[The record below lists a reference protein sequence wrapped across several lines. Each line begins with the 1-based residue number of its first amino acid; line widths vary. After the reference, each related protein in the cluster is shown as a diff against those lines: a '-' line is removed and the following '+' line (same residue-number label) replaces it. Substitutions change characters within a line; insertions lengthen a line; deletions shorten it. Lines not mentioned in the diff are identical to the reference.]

1 METPAQILTFE
12 ELNILGNIINYSF
25 GSSSTKDAGYGIT
38 TTLGGNL
45 LTLKYATVVHFNS
58 SDGLATQKKEHERQS
73 NEMLNKKLAEVKA
86 DFREQAGR
94 TIKLK
99 EVSNKDDV
107 ELISATAYSE
117 RKIAYYRRAIVFEI
131 S

>member
-1 METPAQILTFE
+1 MERPAQILTFE
-12 ELNILGNIINYSF
+12 EINILGNIINYSF
-25 GSSSTKDAGYGIT
+25 GSASTKDAGYGIT
-38 TTLGGNL
+38 TSLGGNL
-45 LTLKYATVVHFNS
+45 MTLKYATVVHFNS

-73 NEMLNKKLAEVKA
+73 NEMLDKKLAEVKA

-94 TIKLK
+94 ALKLK
-99 EVSNKDDV
+99 EVSNIDDV

>member
-12 ELNILGNIINYSF
+12 ELNILGNILNYTF
-25 GSSSTKDAGYGIT
+25 GKASTRDSGFGIT
-38 TTLGGNL
+38 TSLAGNL
-45 LTLKYATVVHFNS
+45 LTLKYQTIVHFNS
-58 SDGLATQKKEHERQS
+58 SDGLTTQKKEHERQS
-73 NEMLNKKLAEVKA
+73 NEMLQAKIKEAKA

-94 TIKLK
+94 ALK
-99 EVSNKDDV
+99 VKELESSDDV
-107 ELISATAYSE
+107 ELVSATAYSE

>member
-58 SDGLATQKKEHERQS
+58 SDGLTTQKKEHERQS

-94 TIKLK
+94 AIKLK

>member
-12 ELNILGNIINYSF
+12 ETNILGNIINTTF
-25 GSSSTKDAGYGIT
+25 GKASTRDAGYGIT
-38 TTLGGNL
+38 TSLAGNR

-58 SDGLATQKKEHERQS
+58 SDGLTTQKKEHERQS
-73 NEMLNKKLAEVKA
+73 NEMLQEKIKEVKA

-94 TIKLK
+94 ALK
-99 EVSNKDDV
+99 ISEVDSKDDV

-117 RKIAYYRRAIVFEI
+117 RKIAYYRRALVFEI

>member
-12 ELNILGNIINYSF
+12 ETNILGNIINTTF
-25 GSSSTKDAGYGIT
+25 GKASTRDAGYGIT
-38 TTLGGNL
+38 TSLAGNR

-58 SDGLATQKKEHERQS
+58 SDGLTTQKKEHERQS
-73 NEMLNKKLAEVKA
+73 NEMLQEKIKEVKA

-94 TIKLK
+94 ALK
-99 EVSNKDDV
+99 VSEVDSKDDV

-117 RKIAYYRRAIVFEI
+117 RKIAYYRRALVFEI

>member
-12 ELNILGNIINYSF
+12 ETNILGNIINTSF
-25 GSSSTKDAGYGIT
+25 GKASTRDAGYGIT
-38 TTLGGNL
+38 TSLAGNR

-58 SDGLATQKKEHERQS
+58 SDGLTTQKKEHERQS
-73 NEMLNKKLAEVKA
+73 NEMLQQKIKEVKA

-94 TIKLK
+94 ALK
-99 EVSNKDDV
+99 VSEIDSKDDV

-117 RKIAYYRRAIVFEI
+117 RKIAYYRRALVFEI

>member
-1 METPAQILTFE
+1 MERPAQILTFE
-12 ELNILGNIINYSF
+12 EINILGNIINYSF
-25 GSSSTKDAGYGIT
+25 GSASMKDAGYGIT
-38 TTLGGNL
+38 TSLGGNL
-45 LTLKYATVVHFNS
+45 MTLKYATVVHFNS

-73 NEMLNKKLAEVKA
+73 NEMLDKKLAEVKA

-94 TIKLK
+94 ALKLK

>member
-12 ELNILGNIINYSF
+12 ETNILGNILNYSF
-25 GSSSTKDAGYGIT
+25 GKASTRDAGYGVT
-38 TTLGGNL
+38 TSLSGNA
-45 LTLKYATVVHFNS
+45 LTVKYATVVHFNS
-58 SDGLATQKKEHERQS
+58 PDGLATQKKEHERQS
-73 NEMLNKKLAEVKA
+73 NEMLSKKIQEIKA

-94 TIKLK
+94 ALSVK
-99 EVSNKDDV
+99 EVSNNDDV

-131 S
+131 A

>member
-1 METPAQILTFE
+1 METPAQFLTFE
-12 ELNILGNIINYSF
+12 ESNVLGNILNTTF
-25 GSSSTKDAGYGIT
+25 GKASTRDAGYGIT
-38 TTLGGNL
+38 TSLAGNL

-73 NEMLNKKLAEVKA
+73 NEMLQAKIKEVKA
-86 DFREQAGR
+86 DFREQTGR
-94 TIKLK
+94 ALK
-99 EVSNKDDV
+99 VKETESNDDI

-117 RKIAYYRRAIVFEI
+117 RKIAYYRRAIIFEI

>member
-1 METPAQILTFE
+1 METPAQFLTFE
-12 ELNILGNIINYSF
+12 ETNILGNIINTTF
-25 GSSSTKDAGYGIT
+25 GKASTRDAGYGIT
-38 TTLGGNL
+38 TSLAGNR

-58 SDGLATQKKEHERQS
+58 SDGLTTQKKEHERQS
-73 NEMLNKKLAEVKA
+73 NEMLQEKIKEVKA

-94 TIKLK
+94 ALK
-99 EVSNKDDV
+99 VSEVDSKDDV

-117 RKIAYYRRAIVFEI
+117 RKIAYYRRALVFEI

>member
-1 METPAQILTFE
+1 METPAQFLTFE
-12 ELNILGNIINYSF
+12 ETNILGNILNTTF
-25 GSSSTKDAGYGIT
+25 GKSSTRDAGYSIT
-38 TTLGGNL
+38 TSIAGDR

-58 SDGLATQKKEHERQS
+58 SDGLSTQKKEQERQS
-73 NEMLNKKLAEVKA
+73 NEMLQAKIKEVKA

-94 TIKLK
+94 ALK
-99 EVSNKDDV
+99 INEKETSDDV

-117 RKIAYYRRAIVFEI
+117 RKIAYYRRAIIFEI

>member
-1 METPAQILTFE
+1 MEKPAQILTFE
-12 ELNILGNIINYSF
+12 EINILGNIINYSF
-25 GSSSTKDAGYGIT
+25 GAASTRDAGYGIT
-38 TTLGGNL
+38 TSLGGNL

-73 NEMLNKKLAEVKA
+73 NEMLNKKLADVKA
-86 DFREQAGR
+86 DFREQSGR
-94 TIKLK
+94 ALKIK

>member
-12 ELNILGNIINYSF
+12 ETNILGNIINTTF
-25 GSSSTKDAGYGIT
+25 GKASTRAAGYGVT
-38 TTLGGNL
+38 TSLAGDR

-73 NEMLNKKLAEVKA
+73 NEMLQEKIKEIKAE
-86 DFREQAGR
+86 FREQAGR
-94 TIKLK
+94 ALK
-99 EVSNKDDV
+99 VSEVDNKDDV

-117 RKIAYYRRAIVFEI
+117 RKIAYYRRALVFEI

>member
-1 METPAQILTFE
+1 M
-12 ELNILGNIINYSF
+12 
-25 GSSSTKDAGYGIT
+25 
-38 TTLGGNL
+38 
-45 LTLKYATVVHFNS
+45 TLKYATVVHFNS

-73 NEMLNKKLAEVKA
+73 NEMLEKKLAEVKA

-94 TIKLK
+94 ALKLK

>member
-94 TIKLK
+94 AIKLK